1 MIRRRRIFLR
11 AVARYAALYLLFVGY
26 GAVYEYFYE
35 HQLTPLFHDMFT
47 AYDPARA
54 GIYTAILFLTPLAIL
69 PIGTRFR
76 AAGQFVAGSLSVLL
90 FIPIPIVFVPMPS
103 LGEYWEIYGLLW
115 TGFFIVCSLSSL
127 NVDIGAGRLT
137 DAEYE
142 GVLKL
147 FFIIVGL
154 GMLWVLATNKVN
166 LVGLNHAEG
175 ARTET
180 DISGLQGYLLPGY
193 VTCFGGLLVAA
204 AIAYRRYYLIPVA
217 ITGFI
222 VCYATL
228 EERTAAIMP
237 FWIAYF
243 YFTQKYFFRDSVTR
257 YVLCIMAPFLLRVG
271 AAAIVGTTDQNSVL
285 YTLCTLAT
293 YRVFSVPAIG
303 FNLYHNFFHFNPHTY
318 WSHITLVSKFVDSP
332 YDQPL
337 GQVME
342 ETYRMSSYNVS
353 FLETDG
359 VAAGGI
365 FALPWICTVFGAVLV
380 AVNSCARGLDMRVLA
395 LLMAGSAIVLIDTG
409 IGPGLLTNGLALLA
423 VMVFFA
429 PRRPPWTGTARRS
442 LS

>member
-1 MIRRRRIFLR
+1 MIRGGRINLR
-11 AVARYAALYLLFVGY
+11 AAARYATLYLLLVGY
-26 GAVYEYFYE
+26 GAIYEYFYE

-69 PIGTRFR
+69 PIGTTFR

-103 LGEYWEIYGLLW
+103 VGEYWEIYGLLW
-115 TGFFIVCSLSSL
+115 TGYFILCSLSSL
-127 NVDIGAGRLT
+127 NIDIGAGRLT
-137 DAEYE
+137 DAEFK
-142 GVLKL
+142 GVLKVV
-147 FFIIVGL
+147 FVIVGL
-154 GMLWVLATNKVN
+154 GMLWVLATNRVD
-166 LVGLNHAEG
+166 LVGIRHAEG
-175 ARTET
+175 VRSET
-180 DISGLQGYLLPGY
+180 TVSGLQGYLLPSY
-193 VTCFGGLLVAA
+193 VTCFGGLVLAA
-204 AIAYRRYYLIPVA
+204 AIAYRRYYLIPLA
-217 ITGFI
+217 IIGYMI
-222 VCYATL
+222 CYATL

-237 FWIAYF
+237 FWVAYF
-243 YFTQKYFFRDSVTR
+243 YLAQKYFFRDSVTR
-257 YVLCIMAPFLLRVG
+257 YVLCIMAPFLVLVG
-271 AAAIVGTTDQNSVL
+271 AAAIVGTSNQKSVF
-285 YTLCTLAT
+285 YTLFTLAT

-303 FNLYHNFFHFNPHTY
+303 FNLYQNFFHFNPHTY

-359 VAAGGI
+359 LAAAGI
-365 FALPWICTVFGAVLV
+365 FSLPWICAVFGAVLV
-380 AVNSCARGLDMRVLA
+380 AVNSCARGLDVRILA
-395 LLMAGSAIVLIDTG
+395 LLMAGSSIVLMDTG

-423 VMVFFA
+423 VLLLLA
-429 PRRPPWTGTARRS
+429 PRRPPWTGTSRRS